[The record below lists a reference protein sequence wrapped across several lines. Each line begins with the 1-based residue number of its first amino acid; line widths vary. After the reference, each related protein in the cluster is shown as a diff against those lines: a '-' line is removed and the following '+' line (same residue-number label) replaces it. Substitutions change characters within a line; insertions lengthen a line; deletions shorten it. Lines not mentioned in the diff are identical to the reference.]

1 VFAVLNA
8 SKPPVIAVTT
18 YRQPAASG
26 VWNVEAAFLPA
37 MYFSSV
43 TDTGA
48 VAVLLPPQPAT
59 PGAAERVLDGVDGL
73 IVAGGRDVNPARYG
87 QEPSEHTDQ
96 PDLLRD
102 EWETALL
109 ESALARDLPTLA
121 ICRGL
126 QVLNVL
132 KGGTLHQHLPDVV
145 GHNNYQVGGGQFTEM
160 TFDVTPGSALST
172 ALDGDTAVTGQVYH
186 HQAIDRVGDGLSV
199 SARTA
204 EGVIEAVDIDELT
217 FGIGVQWHP
226 EVTSA
231 NDGRLFRALTNAATT
246 YRRNA

>member
-1 VFAVLNA
+1 MFAVLNA
-8 SKPPVIAVTT
+8 SKPTVIAVTT
-18 YRQPAASG
+18 YRQPAVSG

-37 MYFSSV
+37 TYFSSV

-59 PGAAERVLDGVDGL
+59 PGAADRVLDGVDGL
-73 IVAGGRDVNPARYG
+73 IIAGGRDVNPARYG
-87 QEPSEHTDQ
+87 QEPGEHTDQ

-109 ESALARDLPTLA
+109 KSALARDLPLLI

-145 GHNNYQVGGGQFTEM
+145 GHNNYQLGGGKYTEM
-160 TFDVTPGSALST
+160 TFEVTPGSGLSQ
-172 ALDGDTAVTGQVYH
+172 ALDGDTTVTGHVYH
-186 HQAIDRVGDGLSV
+186 HQALDRVGDGLTV

-204 EGVIEAVDIDELT
+204 EGVVEAVDIDDLT

-226 EVTSA
+226 EVTSTSDA
-231 NDGRLFRALTNAATT
+231 RLFQALTTAATT